1 MMNLYDNFL
10 WTPIFMSCSQ
20 NKDREETYWPVGVTL
35 DEIICVICKGIQKY
49 PIFPKPILFNF
60 PLQVP
65 VLQLDTS
72 NGALEEK

>member
-1 MMNLYDNFL
+1 
-10 WTPIFMSCSQ
+10 MSCSQ

>member
-1 MMNLYDNFL
+1 MMNMYEHYV
-10 WTPIFMSCSQ
+10 WTPIFMSSSQ
-20 NKDREETYWPVGVTL
+20 NKDREETYWPVGVSL

-65 VLQLDTS
+65 VLQFDTS